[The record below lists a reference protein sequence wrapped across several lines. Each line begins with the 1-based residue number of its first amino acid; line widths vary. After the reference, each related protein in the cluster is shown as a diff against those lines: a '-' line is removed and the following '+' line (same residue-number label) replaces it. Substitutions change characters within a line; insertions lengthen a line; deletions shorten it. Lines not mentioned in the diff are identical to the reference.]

1 MFFLSVLVVLQVE
14 MAKISIFTRKGP
26 ARKRGYRIYLAYDK
40 LF

>member
-1 MFFLSVLVVLQVE
+1 MFFLSVLGVLQVE
-14 MAKISIFTRKGP
+14 TDKISIFTRKGP